1 MKTRLGI
8 FLLYLNL
15 ITQFALCQ
23 PNGRLHQ
30 VYGGSEFRLIH
41 RPDISDSTYQIFL
54 RKNLTWHGIQAG
66 DANYIV
72 SNTISIS
79 LVDTCSLRYAPITM
93 LIYYESPSFLMNP
106 ISSFN
111 PNTGDSASKR
121 IFRVCSSSFQDSII
135 KFLSTGPNFG
145 NGSGNI
151 QPGFRDTF
159 ELLRDYW
166 YDTLVNLPEPCG
178 LWQIHDGGIAPWWS
192 GTSYC
197 GYGSGPS
204 AFGSDFWFGSNVDT
218 NYSPTYIYGNGVPNG
233 ADVSCKNGVT
243 QINTSVANSSP
254 YFLSY
259 PTGVFVRNVPSF
271 YAMNAVD
278 PDGDSLVFSSIS
290 LVFPDSAQGNRPMSH
305 FTPWAPFRQCIDYS
319 ASGNDTVITCFRNL
333 NYLCPPGSVYPNCPR
348 YDPVYNPFDTDSTF
362 HINPNTGDITFIAKS
377 APQSPDLYIRCEE
390 YRNGVWM
397 GSVTRR
403 IRFIII
409 DSTFYSQPKLKID
422 TANLVNCTYD
432 SDFVFRAC
440 AGAPISIPFEALGI
454 NNVSQLKVKDNHP
467 FALGTSSS
475 VNYVNQATDSVRGVL
490 QWTPP
495 TNATG
500 WYNLMVTVRDSVC
513 SLTPYLFDHP
523 YLLRIFIDDGVSAGK
538 DTAICQGQSITL
550 SAQILG
556 NAPATWSVLSGS
568 LNSLSCTNC
577 SNPVASPTVTTTY
590 VVQANLQGLNACKQ
604 KDTIVVRV
612 HPAFTLLAKDTL
624 LCGPATQAWLSAQVN
639 PPVSGLT
646 YQWSPSAGILSGAN
660 APTVQLNP
668 ASATYVVTVSD
679 TVGCFTRSDT
689 VNIVYDPNFL
699 PQLTAQPDGGI
710 CTGDSVQLSISGGGN
725 MMWTPNY

>member
-1 MKTRLGI
+1 M
-8 FLLYLNL
+8 
-15 ITQFALCQ
+15 
-23 PNGRLHQ
+23 H
-30 VYGGSEFRLIH
+30 
-41 RPDISDSTYQIFL
+41 
-54 RKNLTWHGIQAG
+54 
-66 DANYIV
+66 
-72 SNTISIS
+72 
-79 LVDTCSLRYAPITM
+79 
-93 LIYYESPSFLMNP
+93 
-106 ISSFN
+106 
-111 PNTGDSASKR
+111 
-121 IFRVCSSSFQDSII
+121 
-135 KFLSTGPNFG
+135 
-145 NGSGNI
+145 
-151 QPGFRDTF
+151 
-159 ELLRDYW
+159 
-166 YDTLVNLPEPCG
+166 TL
-178 LWQIHDGGIAPWWS
+178 
-192 GTSYC
+192 
-197 GYGSGPS
+197 
-204 AFGSDFWFGSNVDT
+204 GSNVDT
-218 NYSPTYIYGNGVPNG
+218 NYSPTYIYGNGNSTGQDINV
-233 ADVSCKNGVT
+233 KNGIT
-243 QINTSVANSSP
+243 QINTLIPNSSP

-259 PTGVFVRNVPSF
+259 PTAVFVRNAPSF

-290 LVFPDSAQGNRPMSH
+290 LVFPDSAQGNRPMTH
-305 FTPWAPFRQCIDYS
+305 FLPWVPFRQCIDYS
-319 ASGNDTVITCFRNL
+319 TPNLDITTTCLRNV

-362 HINPNTGDITFIAKS
+362 HINPTTGNISFTAKS
-377 APQSPDLYIRCEE
+377 APQSADLFIRCDE
-390 YRNGVWM
+390 YRNGVWV
-397 GSVTRR
+397 GAVNRLV
-403 IRFIII
+403 RFIII

-440 AGAPISIPFEALGI
+440 AGAPISIPFDALGI
-454 NNVSQLKVKDNHP
+454 NNVSQLKVRDNHP

-475 VNYVNQATDSVRGVL
+475 VNYMNQATDSVRGVL

-495 TNATG
+495 TNAAG

-604 KDTIVVRV
+604 KDTIVVKV

-639 PPVSGLT
+639 PPVPGLT

-689 VNIVYDPNFL
+689 VN
-699 PQLTAQPDGGI
+699 
-710 CTGDSVQLSISGGGN
+710 
-725 MMWTPNY
+725 